1 MNKDAIVKYARSLSD
16 LPGITSTRIESES
29 LGEETQPPPAR
40 KRAAAPKKPEK
51 ARHVQYEDEIAKALK
66 AWGNGKLES
75 LYHSI
80 CTIDLDPHTPIV
92 AIGVWAFFETLTAC
106 AGRNEGTSFDS
117 FLGKQKLAGYGIS
130 DKAIAPALIRIREY
144 GNTTKHHPVSG
155 TFNGD
160 QLNNDLIALKQV
172 ILKCIEE
179 AVAKAK

>member
-16 LPGITSTRIESES
+16 LPGITSTRIEPES
-29 LGEETQPPPAR
+29 LGEEMQPLPAR

-66 AWGNGKLES
+66 AWGNGKTRKPLPF
-75 LYHSI
+75 
-80 CTIDLDPHTPIV
+80 DLHYRLHDPHTPIV

-130 DKAIAPALIRIREY
+130 DKAIAPALIRIRRVWQ
-144 GNTTKHHPVSG
+144 HH
-155 TFNGD
+155 
-160 QLNNDLIALKQV
+160 
-172 ILKCIEE
+172 
-179 AVAKAK
+179 KASSRLWHVQRGPTQQRPDCA